1 LINQTPTK
9 EDRNME
15 KKLKFIRISGI
26 GFAALAALLIFLPD
40 SATLQDNPPEIGNL
54 PPMNIYQREGHP
66 KMESVLCQ
74 LMEIYFTRG
83 IEEAKEFAKQRGIDI
98 QGDLVRVVAEAK
110 SPGTGEK
117 DETASYGRSS
127 KLGNIRGQRDDLQ
140 AGLLHSASRQIEA
153 FGGRVETTH
162 RRLLQSVVPLYALQ
176 EVADLSSVRYLR
188 LPRKAIPFVI
198 SEGVEKTDADQWQ
211 TIISYRSTENVKV
224 CILDLGFQGYNA
236 LLGTELPSSVTT
248 RSFRANG
255 NLYASVHGTACAEIV
270 HDMAPDA
277 ELLLVNF
284 STDVEYHNA
293 VSWIIE
299 QGMAD
304 EDQKVDIIS
313 CSVGWLNSGAG
324 DGTGLICADVK
335 NAYDNDIIWIS
346 AAGNNA
352 ERHWEGSF
360 RDPDADDWGNFEEP
374 GQGEDEWFTFYAVA
388 GTIYQVALNWDD
400 WGTWMGSDYSY
411 SEGNDYDLFL
421 YDSGGLVIA
430 SSNNDQTSGAPPE
443 ETVIDIA
450 QSTGWRY
457 IRIYKWY
464 APRDCKLEL
473 FFWGGSD
480 LEYSEPAGSL
490 AIPAD
495 SPYAIAVG
503 ATDWS
508 DDSNHLY
515 SSRGPTEDGRI
526 KPDLVAPS
534 GVSSAT
540 YGDLGFSGTSAS
552 APHVAGAF
560 ALLMG
565 KLPYTAD
572 QIRSIIEARALDL
585 GSSGKDNIFGLGR
598 LKLSKGAEEEV
609 ELIQDESN
617 INKSGLMM
625 DRTNEVIIPEDE
637 SRKSAALKRR
647 PVNFQH
653 HKSLGWTYLQ
663 QDFKE
668 RALEEFLKAIE
679 LEPWV
684 FELYFEVGK
693 IYSEKGEKKK
703 AISYLEK
710 YFIFGGREEA
720 ARELLE
726 SLRQK

>member
-1 LINQTPTK
+1 
-9 EDRNME
+9 ME
-15 KKLKFIRISGI
+15 KKHNFNRILWI
-26 GFAALAALLIFLPD
+26 GFAALAALMILFPD

-66 KMESVLCQ
+66 KMESSLYQ

-83 IEEAKEFAKQRGIDI
+83 VGEAQKFAKQKGIDI

-110 SPGTGEK
+110 SPGTKEK
-117 DETASYGRSS
+117 ADTASYGHNS
-127 KLGNIRGQRDDLQ
+127 KLGIILGQSDDLQ
-140 AGLLHSASRQIEA
+140 ASILHAASTKIEA

-162 RRLLQSVVPLYALQ
+162 RRLLQSVVPLYTLQ

-224 CILDLGFQGYNA
+224 CILDLGFQGYDA
-236 LLGTELPSSVTT
+236 LLGTELPSSVIT
-248 RSFRANG
+248 RSFRADG
-255 NLYASVHGTACAEIV
+255 DLYASAHGTACAEVV

-284 STDVEYHNA
+284 GTDVEYHNA
-293 VSWIIE
+293 VNWIVD
-299 QGMAD
+299 QGIAD

-335 NAYDNDIIWIS
+335 NAYDNDIIWVS
-346 AAGNNA
+346 ASGNEA
-352 ERHWEGSF
+352 QSHWEGAF
-360 RDPDADDWGNFEEP
+360 RDPDSDDWCNFEDP
-374 GQGEDEWFTFYAVA
+374 GQGEDEWFMFYAVA
-388 GTIYQVALNWDD
+388 GTTYQVALNWDD
-400 WGTWMGSDYSY
+400 WGTWMGSNYSY
-411 SEGNDYDLFL
+411 SEGNDYDIFL
-421 YDSGGLVIA
+421 YDSGGLVIV
-430 SSNNDQTSGAPPE
+430 SSNNDQTAGAAPE
-443 ETVIDIA
+443 ETVIDTA
-450 QSTGWRY
+450 VSTGWRY

-480 LEYSEPAGSL
+480 PEYSEPAGSL

-495 SPYAIAVG
+495 SPYAVAVG

-534 GVSSAT
+534 GVSGAT

-565 KLPYTAD
+565 KLPYAAD
-572 QIRSIIEARALDL
+572 EIKSIIEARALDL
-585 GSSGKDNIFGLGR
+585 GSSGKDNIFGVGR
-598 LKLSKGAEEEV
+598 LKLSKESEEEV
-609 ELIQDESN
+609 ESGQEGANVSS
-617 INKSGLMM
+617 SGLARN
-625 DRTNEVIIPEDE
+625 RTREVIIPEDKPE
-637 SRKSAALKRR
+637 KSVAMKRM
-647 PVNFQH
+647 PVYFQNH
-653 HKSLGWTYLQ
+653 RSLGRMYLQ
-663 QDFKE
+663 RGSEEK
-668 RALEEFLKAIE
+668 ALEEFLKAIE

-684 FELYFEVGK
+684 VEPYFEVGK
-693 IYSEKGEKKK
+693 IYSEKGKKKK

-710 YFIFGGREEA
+710 YFIFGGRQEA
-720 ARELLE
+720 AKELLE
-726 SLRQK
+726 SLKKKQGK

>member
-1 LINQTPTK
+1 
-9 EDRNME
+9 ME
-15 KKLKFIRISGI
+15 KKHNFNRILWI
-26 GFAALAALLIFLPD
+26 GSAVLAALMILLPD
-40 SATLQDNPPEIGNL
+40 RATLQDNPREIGNL
-54 PPMNIYQREGHP
+54 PPMNIYHREGHS

-110 SPGTGEK
+110 SAGTGEK
-117 DETASYGRSS
+117 TDTASYGRSS

-140 AGLLHSASRQIEA
+140 ADLLHSASRQIEA
-153 FGGRVETTH
+153 FGGRIETTH

-176 EVADLSSVRYLR
+176 EVAGLSSVKYLR

-198 SEGVEKTDADQWQ
+198 SEGVEKTDADEWQ
-211 TIISYRSTENVKV
+211 TIISYRSAENVKV

-248 RSFRANG
+248 RSFRADG
-255 NLYASVHGTACAEIV
+255 DLYASAHGTACAEVV

-277 ELLLVNF
+277 ELWLVNF

-293 VSWIIE
+293 VSWIID
-299 QGMAD
+299 QGITD

-335 NAYDNDIIWIS
+335 NAYDNDIIWVS
-346 AAGNNA
+346 ASGNEA
-352 ERHWEGSF
+352 ERHWEGAF
-360 RDPDADDWGNFEEP
+360 KDPDADDWCNFEEP

-388 GTIYQVALNWDD
+388 GTTYLVALNWDD
-400 WGTWMGSDYSY
+400 WGTWMGSNYSY

-430 SSNNDQTSGAPPE
+430 SSNNDQMAGAAPE
-443 ETVIDIA
+443 ETVTDIA
-450 QSTGWRY
+450 QNTGWRY
-457 IRIYKWY
+457 IRIYKWH
-464 APRDCKLEL
+464 APRDCKLEMFL
-473 FFWGGSD
+473 WGGSD
-480 LEYSEPAGSL
+480 LEYIEPAGSL
-490 AIPAD
+490 ASPAD
-495 SPYAIAVG
+495 SPYALAVG

-526 KPDLVAPS
+526 KPDFVAPS

-560 ALLMG
+560 ALLIG
-565 KLPYTAD
+565 KLPYTVEE
-572 QIRSIIEARALDL
+572 IKSIIEARALDL

-598 LKLSKGAEEEV
+598 LKLSKGTEEEI
-609 ELIQDESN
+609 ELIQDETN
-617 INKSGLMM
+617 VNTSGLMRN
-625 DRTNEVIIPEDE
+625 RTNEVIIPEDGP
-637 SRKSAALKRR
+637 RKSAILKRI
-647 PVNFQH
+647 PVNSWH
-653 HKSLGWTYLQ
+653 HKSLEWMYLQ
-663 QDFKE
+663 QDSKE
-668 RALEEFLKAIE
+668 KALEELLKAIE

-693 IYSEKGEKKK
+693 IYNKKGEKKK

-720 ARELLE
+720 AKELLE
-726 SLRQK
+726 SLRKKQAK

>member
-1 LINQTPTK
+1 
-9 EDRNME
+9 ME
-15 KKLKFIRISGI
+15 KKHSFNRILWI
-26 GFAALAALLIFLPD
+26 GSATLAALTILLPD
-40 SATLQDNPPEIGNL
+40 RATLQNNPPEIGNL

-66 KMESVLCQ
+66 KMESGLYK
-74 LMEIYFTRG
+74 LMEIYFTQG
-83 IEEAKEFAKQRGIDI
+83 KGAAEQFAKQRGINI

-110 SPGTGEK
+110 SPGTNEK
-117 DETASYGRSS
+117 TDTASYGRNSH
-127 KLGNIRGQRDDLQ
+127 LGKIRGKRDDLQ
-140 AGLLHSASRQIEA
+140 AGLLNSTRRQIEA

-162 RRLLQSVVPLYALQ
+162 RLLLQSVVPLYALR
-176 EVADLSSVRYLR
+176 EVADLASVRYLR

-198 SEGVEKTDADQWQ
+198 SEGVEKTDADEWQ
-211 TIISYRSTENVKV
+211 TIISYRSPENVKV

-236 LLGTELPSSVTT
+236 LLGTELPSSVRT
-248 RSFRANG
+248 RSFRVDG
-255 NLYASVHGTACAEIV
+255 DLYASDHGTACAEIV

-277 ELLLVNF
+277 EIWLVNF
-284 STDVEYHNA
+284 STDVEHHNA
-293 VSWIIE
+293 VNWIIE
-299 QGMAD
+299 QRMAD

-324 DGTGLICADVK
+324 NGTGLICEDVK

-346 AAGNNA
+346 AAGNDA
-352 ERHWEGSF
+352 ERHWEGAF
-360 RDPDADDWGNFEEP
+360 RDPDADDWCNFEAP
-374 GQGEDEWFTFYAVA
+374 AQAEDEWFTFYAVA
-388 GTIYQVALNWDD
+388 GTTYQVSLNWDD
-400 WGTWMGSDYSY
+400 WGTWDGSNYSY

-430 SSNNDQTSGAPPE
+430 ASNNDQTAGAEPE
-443 ETVIDIA
+443 EIVTDTA
-450 QSTGWRY
+450 ASSGWRY

-503 ATDWS
+503 ATDWY
-508 DDSNHLY
+508 DDSNHMY

-526 KPDLVAPS
+526 KPDLTAPS
-534 GVSSAT
+534 GVSTAT

-565 KLPYTAD
+565 KLPYTWD
-572 QIRSIIEARALDL
+572 EIKSIIEARALDL

-598 LKLSKGAEEEV
+598 LKLSKGAEEEFD
-609 ELIQDESN
+609 LIQDETN
-617 INKSGLMM
+617 VKKSGLMIN
-625 DRTNEVIIPEDE
+625 RSNEVIITEDE
-637 SRKSAALKRR
+637 SRKSATLNRR
-647 PVNFQH
+647 PVHFQH
-653 HKSLGWTYLQ
+653 HKSLGWMYLQ

-668 RALEEFLKAIE
+668 KALEEFLKAIE
-679 LEPWV
+679 LEPWD

-710 YFIFGGREEA
+710 YFIFGGREEPA
-720 ARELLE
+720 KELLE
-726 SLRQK
+726 SLRQKST

>member
-1 LINQTPTK
+1 
-9 EDRNME
+9 ME
-15 KKLKFIRISGI
+15 RKLKFKRILGI
-26 GFAALAALLIFLPD
+26 VLAALAALMILLPD
-40 SATLQDNPPEIGNL
+40 RATLQDNPPQTGNL

-66 KMESVLCQ
+66 KMESSLYQ
-74 LMEIYFTRG
+74 LMEIYFTQG
-83 IEEAKEFAKQRGIDI
+83 IEEAKEFAKQRGINI

-110 SPGTGEK
+110 SPVTGEK
-117 DETASYGRSS
+117 ADAISYGRNSH
-127 KLGNIRGQRDDLQ
+127 LGRIRGQRDNLQ
-140 AGLLHSASRQIEA
+140 AGLIHSMSRQIEA

-162 RRLLQSVVPLYALQ
+162 RRLLQSVVPLYTLQ
-176 EVADLSSVRYLR
+176 AVADLSSVRYLR

-198 SEGVEKTDADQWQ
+198 SEGVEKTDADEWQ

-224 CILDLGFQGYNA
+224 CILDLGFQGYDA
-236 LLGTELPSSVTT
+236 LLGTELPSSVRT
-248 RSFRANG
+248 RSFRADG
-255 NLYASVHGTACAEIV
+255 DLYATAHGTACAEVV

-277 ELLLVNF
+277 ELWLVNF

-293 VSWIIE
+293 VSWIID

-304 EDQKVDIIS
+304 EDQKVNIIS

-324 DGTGLICADVK
+324 DGTGLICENVK
-335 NAYDNDIIWIS
+335 NAYDNDIIWVS
-346 AAGNNA
+346 ASGNEA
-352 ERHWEGSF
+352 ERHWEGAF
-360 RDPDADDWGNFEEP
+360 RDPDADDWCNFEEP
-374 GQGEDEWFTFYAVA
+374 AQVEDEWFTFYAVA
-388 GTIYQVALNWDD
+388 GTTYQVALNWDD
-400 WGTWMGSDYSY
+400 WGTWMGSNYSY

-430 SSNNDQTSGAPPE
+430 ASNNDQTAGAPPE
-443 ETVIDIA
+443 ETVTDTA
-450 QSTGWRY
+450 VSTGWRY
-457 IRIYKWY
+457 IRVYKWY

-508 DDSNHLY
+508 DDSIHSY

-565 KLPYTAD
+565 KLPYAAD
-572 QIRSIIEARALDL
+572 EIKSIIEARALDL

-598 LKLSKGAEEEV
+598 LKLSKGTEEEI
-609 ELIQDESN
+609 EFSQDGAN
-617 INKSGLMM
+617 VNTSGLM
-625 DRTNEVIIPEDE
+625 RNRINEVIIPEDE
-637 SRKSAALKRR
+637 PGKSAVLKRI
-647 PVNFQH
+647 PFNFRS
-653 HKSLGWTYLQ
+653 HKSLGRMYLQ
-663 QDFKE
+663 QGFKE
-668 RALEEFLKAIE
+668 KALEEFLKAIE
-679 LEPWV
+679 LEPWIA
-684 FELYFEVGK
+684 ELYFEVGK
-693 IYSEKGEKKK
+693 IYSKKGEKKK
-703 AISYLEK
+703 AVSYLEK

-720 ARELLE
+720 AKELLDL
-726 SLRQK
+726 LRQKQGK

>member
-1 LINQTPTK
+1 
-9 EDRNME
+9 ME
-15 KKLKFIRISGI
+15 RKLKFKRILGI
-26 GFAALAALLIFLPD
+26 VLAALAALMILLPD
-40 SATLQDNPPEIGNL
+40 RATLQDNPPQTGNL

-66 KMESVLCQ
+66 KMESSLYQ
-74 LMEIYFTRG
+74 LMEIYFTQG
-83 IEEAKEFAKQRGIDI
+83 IEEAKEFAKQRGINI

-117 DETASYGRSS
+117 ADAISYGRNSH
-127 KLGNIRGQRDDLQ
+127 LGRIQGKRDNLK
-140 AGLLHSASRQIEA
+140 AGSLHSASRQIEA

-162 RRLLQSVVPLYALQ
+162 RRLLQSVVPLYILR
-176 EVADLSSVRYLR
+176 EVADLSSVSYLR

-198 SEGVEKTDADQWQ
+198 SEGVEKTDADEWQ

-236 LLGTELPSSVTT
+236 LLGTELPSSVKTK
-248 RSFRANG
+248 SFRADG
-255 NLYASVHGTACAEIV
+255 DLYATAHGTACAEVV

-277 ELLLVNF
+277 ELWLVNF
-284 STDVEYHNA
+284 GTDVEYHNA
-293 VSWIIE
+293 VNWIID

-324 DGTGLICADVK
+324 DGTGLICEDVK
-335 NAYDNDIIWIS
+335 NAYDNDIIWVS
-346 AAGNNA
+346 AAGNEA
-352 ERHWEGSF
+352 ERHWEGAF
-360 RDPDADDWGNFEEP
+360 RDPDADDWCNFEDP
-374 GQGEDEWFTFYAVA
+374 AQAEDEWFTFYAVA
-388 GTIYQVALNWDD
+388 GTTYQVALNWDD
-400 WGTWMGSDYSY
+400 WGTWMGSNYSY

-430 SSNNDQTSGAPPE
+430 ASNNDQTAGAPPE
-443 ETVIDIA
+443 ETITDTTV
-450 QSTGWRY
+450 STGWRY
-457 IRIYKWY
+457 IRIYKWN

-473 FFWGGSD
+473 FFWGGSN

-508 DDSNHLY
+508 DDSIHSY
-515 SSRGPTEDGRI
+515 SSRGPTEDGSI

-565 KLPYTAD
+565 KLPYAVEE
-572 QIRSIIEARALDL
+572 IKSIIEARALDL

-598 LKLSKGAEEEV
+598 LKLSKGTEEEV
-609 ELIQDESN
+609 EFSQDGAN
-617 INKSGLMM
+617 VNTSGLMRS
-625 DRTNEVIIPEDE
+625 RTNEVIIPEDE
-637 SRKSAALKRR
+637 PGKSAVLKRR
-647 PVNFQH
+647 PVYFRS
-653 HKSLGWTYLQ
+653 HKSLGRMYLQ
-663 QDFKE
+663 QGFKE
-668 RALEEFLKAIE
+668 KALEEFLKAIE
-679 LEPWV
+679 LEPWIA
-684 FELYFEVGK
+684 ELYFEVAK
-693 IYSEKGEKKK
+693 IYNKKGEKKK
-703 AISYLEK
+703 AFSYLEK

-720 ARELLE
+720 AKELLDL
-726 SLRQK
+726 LRNK

>member
-1 LINQTPTK
+1 
-9 EDRNME
+9 ME
-15 KKLKFIRISGI
+15 KKLKFKRILGI
-26 GFAALAALLIFLPD
+26 VLAALAGLMILLPGR
-40 SATLQDNPPEIGNL
+40 ATLQDNPPEIGNL

-66 KMESVLCQ
+66 KMESSLYQ
-74 LMEIYFTRG
+74 LKEIYFTRG
-83 IEEAKEFAKQRGIDI
+83 IEGAREFAKQRGIDI

-110 SPGTGEK
+110 SAGTGEK
-117 DETASYGRSS
+117 TDTPSYGRSS
-127 KLGNIRGQRDDLQ
+127 KLGNIREQRDDLQ
-140 AGLLHSASRQIEA
+140 AGLLHSASRQIET
-153 FGGRVETTH
+153 FGGKVETTH

-176 EVADLSSVRYLR
+176 EVADLSAVRYLR

-198 SEGVEKTDADQWQ
+198 SEGVEKTDADEWQ
-211 TIISYRSTENVKV
+211 TIISYRSKENVKV
-224 CILDLGFQGYNA
+224 CILDLGFQGYDA
-236 LLGTELPSSVTT
+236 LLGTELPSSVVT
-248 RSFRANG
+248 RSFRADG
-255 NLYASVHGTACAEIV
+255 DLYASAHGTACAEVV
-270 HDMAPDA
+270 HDMSPGA
-277 ELLLVNF
+277 ELWLVNF

-293 VSWIIE
+293 VNWIID

-304 EDQKVDIIS
+304 ENQKVDIIS

-324 DGTGLICADVK
+324 DGTGLICEDVK
-335 NAYDNDIIWIS
+335 NAYNNDIIWVS
-346 AAGNNA
+346 ASGNNA

-360 RDPDADDWGNFEEP
+360 RDPDADDWCNFEDP
-374 GQGEDEWFTFYAVA
+374 AQAEDEWFMFYAAA
-388 GTIYQVALNWDD
+388 GTTYQVSLNWDD
-400 WGTWMGSDYSY
+400 WGTWMGSNYSY

-430 SSNNDQTSGAPPE
+430 SSNNDQTAGAEPE
-443 ETVIDIA
+443 ETIIDTA

-508 DDSNHLY
+508 DDSNHSY
-515 SSRGPTEDGRI
+515 SSQGPTEDGRI

-572 QIRSIIEARALDL
+572 EIKSIIEARALDL

-598 LKLSKGAEEEV
+598 LKLSKGTEEEV
-609 ELIQDESN
+609 ELIQDETN
-617 INKSGLMM
+617 VNTSGLMRN
-625 DRTNEVIIPEDE
+625 RTNEVIISENEPE
-637 SRKSAALKRR
+637 KSTVLKRR
-647 PVNFQH
+647 PVDYWH
-653 HKSLGWTYLQ
+653 HKSLGWMYLQ
-663 QDFKE
+663 QGFREK
-668 RALEEFLKAIE
+668 ALEEFLKAIE

-693 IYSEKGEKKK
+693 IYSKKGEKKK

-720 ARELLE
+720 AKELLE
-726 SLRQK
+726 SLKNK

>member
-1 LINQTPTK
+1 
-9 EDRNME
+9 ME
-15 KKLKFIRISGI
+15 RKLKFKRILGI
-26 GFAALAALLIFLPD
+26 VLAALAALMILLPD
-40 SATLQDNPPEIGNL
+40 RATLQDNPPQTGNL

-66 KMESVLCQ
+66 KMESSLYQ
-74 LMEIYFTRG
+74 LMEIYFTQG
-83 IEEAKEFAKQRGIDI
+83 IEEAKEFAKQRGINI

-110 SPGTGEK
+110 SSETREK
-117 DETASYGRSS
+117 ADTAPDGRNFL
-127 KLGNIRGQRDDLQ
+127 LGKIRGKRDNLQ
-140 AGLLHSASRQIEA
+140 AGSLYSMSRQIEA
-153 FGGRVETTH
+153 FGGRIETTH
-162 RRLLQSVVPLYALQ
+162 RRLLQTVVPLYTLQ
-176 EVADLSSVRYLR
+176 EVADLSSVKYLR

-198 SEGVEKTDADQWQ
+198 SEGVEKTDADEWQ

-248 RSFRANG
+248 KSFRADG
-255 NLYASVHGTACAEIV
+255 DLYASAHGTACAEIV

-277 ELLLVNF
+277 ELWLVNF

-293 VSWIIE
+293 VSWIID

-304 EDQKVDIIS
+304 EDQKVNIIS

-324 DGTGLICADVK
+324 DGTGSICEDVK
-335 NAYDNDIIWIS
+335 NAYDNDIIWVS
-346 AAGNNA
+346 ASGNEA
-352 ERHWEGSF
+352 ERHWEGAF
-360 RDPDADDWGNFEEP
+360 RDPDADDWCNFEEP
-374 GQGEDEWFTFYAVA
+374 AQVEDEWFTFYAVA
-388 GTIYQVALNWDD
+388 GTTYQVALNWDD
-400 WGTWMGSDYSY
+400 WGTWNGSNYSY

-430 SSNNDQTSGAPPE
+430 ASNNDQTAGAAPE
-443 ETVIDIA
+443 ETITDTAV
-450 QSTGWRY
+450 STGWRY
-457 IRIYKWY
+457 IRIYKWS

-508 DDSNHLY
+508 DDSIHSY
-515 SSRGPTEDGRI
+515 SSRGPTDDGRI

-560 ALLMG
+560 ALLMA
-565 KLPYTAD
+565 KLPYTVD
-572 QIRSIIEARALDL
+572 EIKSIIEARALDL

-598 LKLSKGAEEEV
+598 LKLSKGTEEEIEFNEDGANV
-609 ELIQDESN
+609 N
-617 INKSGLMM
+617 TSGLM
-625 DRTNEVIIPEDE
+625 RSRINEVIIPEDE
-637 SRKSAALKRR
+637 PGKSAVLKRV
-647 PVNFQH
+647 PFNFRS
-653 HKSLGWTYLQ
+653 HKSLGRMYLQ
-663 QDFKE
+663 RGSKE
-668 RALEEFLKAIE
+668 KALEEFLKAIE

-684 FELYFEVGK
+684 VERYFEVGK
-693 IYSEKGEKKK
+693 IYNKKGEKKK
-703 AISYLEK
+703 ALSYLEK
-710 YFIFGGREEA
+710 YFILGGREEA
-720 ARELLE
+720 ARELLDL
-726 SLRQK
+726 LRQKQAK

>member
-1 LINQTPTK
+1 
-9 EDRNME
+9 ME
-15 KKLKFIRISGI
+15 KNLKFISILRI
-26 GFAALAALLIFLPD
+26 GFAALAALMILLPD
-40 SATLQDNPPEIGNL
+40 SATPQDNPPEIGVL

-66 KMESVLCQ
+66 KMESALCQ
-74 LMEIYFTRG
+74 LVETYFTKG
-83 IEEAKEFAKQRGIDI
+83 IEKAREFAKQKGISF

-110 SPGTGEK
+110 SLKTGDK
-117 DETASYGRSS
+117 TDTAFYGRNS
-127 KLGNIRGQRDDLQ
+127 KLGKIRGQRDDLQ
-140 AGLLHSASRQIEA
+140 SDLLHSMRRQVEA

-176 EVADLSSVRYLR
+176 EVADLSSVKYLR

-198 SEGVEKTDADQWQ
+198 SEGVEKTDADEWQ

-224 CILDLGFQGYNA
+224 CILDLGFQGHEA
-236 LLGTELPSSVTT
+236 LLGTELPSSVVTK
-248 RSFRANG
+248 SFRADG
-255 NLYASVHGTACAEIV
+255 DLYTTAHGTACAEIV

-277 ELLLVNF
+277 ELWLVNF
-284 STDVEYHNA
+284 GTDVEYHNA
-293 VSWIIE
+293 VNWIIN
-299 QGMAD
+299 QGMDD

-335 NAYDNDIIWIS
+335 NAYDNDIIWVS
-346 AAGNNA
+346 AAGNEA
-352 ERHWEGSF
+352 ERHWEGAF
-360 RDPDADDWGNFEEP
+360 RDPDSDDWCNFEEP
-374 GQGEDEWFTFYAVA
+374 AQAEDEWFTFYAVA
-388 GTIYQVALNWDD
+388 GTTYQVALNWDD

-421 YDSGGLVIA
+421 YDSGGLIIA
-430 SSNNDQTSGAPPE
+430 SSNNDQTAGAKPE
-443 ETVIDIA
+443 EVIIDTA
-450 QSTGWRY
+450 LSSGWRH

-495 SPYAIAVG
+495 SPFAIAVG

-508 DDSNHLY
+508 DDSYHSY

-565 KLPYTAD
+565 KLPYTAEE
-572 QIRSIIEARALDL
+572 IRSIIEARALDL
-585 GSSGKDNIFGLGR
+585 GSNGKDNIFGLGR
-598 LKLSKGAEEEV
+598 LKLSKVTEEEV
-609 ELIQDESN
+609 ELIQNETN
-617 INKSGLMM
+617 VNKSGLMIN
-625 DRTNEVIIPEDE
+625 RTNEVIVPEDE
-637 SRKSAALKRR
+637 PRKSSVLKRR
-647 PVNFQH
+647 PVSSQQR
-653 HKSLGWTYLQ
+653 KSSGWIYLQ
-663 QDFKE
+663 QGFKE
-668 RALEEFLKAIE
+668 KALEEFLKAIE

-684 FELYFEVGK
+684 FELYYEVGK
-693 IYSEKGEKKK
+693 IYSERGEKKK

-710 YFIFGGREEA
+710 YFIFGGREKA
-720 ARELLE
+720 AKELLE
-726 SLRQK
+726 SLKKKQAK